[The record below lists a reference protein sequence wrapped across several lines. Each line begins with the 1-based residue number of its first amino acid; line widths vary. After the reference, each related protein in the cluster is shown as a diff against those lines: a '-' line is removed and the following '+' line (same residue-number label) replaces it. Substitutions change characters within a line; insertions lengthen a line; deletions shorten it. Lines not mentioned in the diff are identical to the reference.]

1 MDSTLQEFIE
11 EHYDIDLFG
20 SSEETA
26 PMDLDGITMQEVE
39 EFAQIER
46 ENLRREKELEDIK
59 NGKKVDP
66 KEDESLKID
75 KYSKLADVA
84 TVEIDQDISTP
95 YNIKLMKVELQ
106 SWGDF
111 TDTSYAFFIDTFIA
125 IHS

>member
-111 TDTSYAFFIDTFIA
+111 TDTSYAFFIYTFIA